1 MRRWRLFEDQSLGID
16 LNLNVRLGMRNEI
29 RWVELKVVVEE
40 DA

>member
-1 MRRWRLFEDQSLGID
+1 